1 MRTTKRRQLTIKVHQ
16 LFQMLLEHPEG
27 LATKDMWSQLEPVHE
42 TKDSSKPPANAG
54 GSDNGNGSNGSSPSF
69 EEFSFFCVGPI
80 KAGWL
85 VVERNV
91 WTLSTAG
98 RDAYQKYVDPQQL
111 MTEAAKQSTQGW
123 LATRFP
129 STYSAAGKTKDQI
142 TSEVRTIRRVGVAR
156 LLKETLGKPVAWQE
170 VLPVQ
175 SPRTIDV
182 AGFAVASPEELI
194 EHLRSVGAAY
204 GEGSHAIY
212 LSPAA
217 LELTAL
223 QEIRANYPPDAGLK
237 IMKNPGRVDES
248 NYLVGRTKGDSRI
261 HLGMV
266 YGHGHLS
273 LVANL
278 LHAEGVGPRL
288 YDLVNLKLG
297 DRIWTAYVVQDV
309 GHGMPTLEQCEA
321 GVQKLRDLDAA
332 GVLKA
337 ILPEGFADEEF
348 ECPSCCNNALVN
360 SEGQFQYI
368 DFQNFLLGD
377 YEEYLT
383 NLATAAAEVTHFGDT
398 TVLRGGRYLYQSV
411 PGVKLPGKRSVANRM
426 KTLSRLLEEA
436 GVSVADRV
444 VLDVGCNIGMMMS
457 EYLKLG
463 AKWCHGWDRAFTT
476 PHTERMLLAL
486 GCTRFSTTGTD
497 ITKTRALADDLPKHA
512 AASLEGCVISYL
524 AVRGHLNWLDA
535 LKDIPWSFMIY
546 EGHEGETSKDFEI
559 YLEELRSLT
568 NFELRASSTYIDG
581 DSEERTVAILVRT
594 A

>member
-1 MRTTKRRQLTIKVHQ
+1 MRTTKRRQLTIKVQQ
-16 LFQMLLEHPEG
+16 LFQILLQHPGG
-27 LATKDMWSQLEPVHE
+27 LSTKDLWSQLEN
-42 TKDSSKPPANAG
+42 SG
-54 GSDNGNGSNGSSPSF
+54 NGNGANGSSPSF

-98 RDAYQKYVDPQQL
+98 RDACKTFDDPQQL

-129 STYSAAGKTKDQI
+129 RSYTAAGKTKDQI
-142 TSEVRTIRRVGVAR
+142 ASEVRTLRRVGVSR

-182 AGFAVASPEELI
+182 AGLTIATADSLI

-204 GEGSHAIY
+204 REGSHALY
-212 LSPAA
+212 LAPAA
-217 LELTAL
+217 LKLTAL
-223 QEIRANYPPDAGLK
+223 GSLAADYPPDAGLK
-237 IMKNPGRVDES
+237 IMKNPGSVAES
-248 NYLVGRTKGDSRI
+248 SYLMGRTKGDSRI

-266 YGHGHLS
+266 HGHGHLS

-278 LHAEGVGPRL
+278 LHAKGVGPRL
-288 YDLVNLKLG
+288 YDLVNLKFG
-297 DRIWTAYVVQDV
+297 DQISAAYLVQDV
-309 GHGMPTLEQCEA
+309 GDSLPTLEQCEA
-321 GVQKLRDLDAA
+321 GVQKLRELDAD
-332 GVLKA
+332 GVIKV
-337 ILPEGFADEEF
+337 ILPDGFADEEF
-348 ECPSCCNNALVN
+348 ECPGCCNNALAD
-360 SEGQFQYI
+360 SDGEFKYI

-377 YEEYLT
+377 YEKYLT
-383 NLATAAAEVTHFGDT
+383 GLATAAAEVTHFGDT
-398 TVLRGGRYLYQSV
+398 AVLRGGRYLYQSV

-426 KTLSRLLEEA
+426 KTLSRLLQEA
-436 GVSVADRV
+436 GVSVAERL

-463 AKWCHGWDRAFTT
+463 AKWCHGWDRAFTV

-497 ITKTRALADDLPKHA
+497 ITASRALADDLPEHV
-512 AASLEGCVISYL
+512 AASLDGCVISYL

-535 LKDIPWSFMIY
+535 LRDIPWSFMIY
-546 EGHEGETSKDFEI
+546 EGHEGETSNDFEN

-568 NFELRASSTYIDG
+568 DFELGPTSTYIDG
-581 DSEERTVAILVRT
+581 DSEERTVAILLRT